1 MAEEPL
7 ANMYRSSFNGL
18 PSIREPVQMTSA
30 YSNVLPSYGS
40 KRDVGKALLQ
50 TLGNPS
56 NAVRDRK
63 APDDWN
69 AALNMHVR
77 LSDKDKNKAET
88 QRDASNRLIK
98 ELDQKT
104 KSKQA
109 EINRR
114 LQDRI
119 TTVAYWKQR
128 LNTEHAAI
136 CQEIT
141 NLTMSKQKTQQA
153 LASTEL
159 PTEVSTNCLKNRE
172 NREAIDL
179 VQDLVDDELINELN
193 MLSEVQKLLSTRID
207 DSNQRLNALNDCKSL
222 LEYDIRDKEE
232 CLRLDEHCYKLNNG
246 SAGLQKVANPSL
258 YDGHTTTVEKHE
270 SFSQENLEK
279 SEIAR
284 VMSCLQRE
292 LNDFSINKSNDELQK
307 QSELVGAMFRLR
319 LKELTDAKTGLEG
332 QLEKT
337 NQEISSVEDSLHQ
350 LREALRSKDGP
361 MKVATTRFAVRAK
374 RPNVEQTRD
383 YVHGGLL
390 SEINDISGSQEALK
404 QQIASA
410 EETHHRLV
418 KNKER
423 LQQDIAIKKKS
434 IQIDEQQCMRLRKTL
449 SWRGFRPAGM

>member
-1 MAEEPL
+1 
-7 ANMYRSSFNGL
+7 
-18 PSIREPVQMTSA
+18 MTSA
-30 YSNVLPSYGS
+30 YASVLPSYGS
-40 KRDVGKALLQ
+40 KRDPGKALLQ
-50 TLGNPS
+50 TLGAPS

-63 APDDWN
+63 IPQDWN
-69 AALNMHVR
+69 AAYNTHVR
-77 LSDKDKNKAET
+77 LSDKDKNKSET

-98 ELDQKT
+98 DLDQRTKT
-104 KSKQA
+104 KQA
-109 EINRR
+109 EINRQ

-119 TTVAYWKQR
+119 TTVSYWKQR
-128 LNTEHAAI
+128 LNTEHASI

-141 NLTMSKQKTQQA
+141 NLNMSKQKTQQA
-153 LASTEL
+153 LAATEL

-172 NREAIDL
+172 GREAIDL

-193 MLSEVQKLLSTRID
+193 LLSEI
-207 DSNQRLNALNDCKSL
+207 QRLMQTRLLDTDNRLRNLNDCKNN
-222 LEYDIRDKEE
+222 LELDIRDKEE

-246 SAGLQKVANPSL
+246 SSGLQQVSQASI
-258 YDGHTTTVEKHE
+258 YEGGSRGRHSTVDDHE
-270 SFSQENLEK
+270 NFSQKNLEQ

-284 VMSCLQRE
+284 VMSVLQRE

-307 QSELVGAMFRLR
+307 QSELVGAMFRQR
-319 LKELTDAKTGLEG
+319 LKELTDAKTGLDN

-361 MKVATTRFAVRAK
+361 MKVATTRFAVRSK

-383 YVHGGLL
+383 FVHGGLMN
-390 SEINDISGSQEALK
+390 EINEISSSQEALK
-404 QQIASA
+404 NQIACA
-410 EETHHRLV
+410 EETLHRLM

-434 IQIDEQQCMRLRKTL
+434 IQIDEQQCLRLRKTL
-449 SWRGFRPAGM
+449 NWRGFRPAGM

>member
-1 MAEEPL
+1 
-7 ANMYRSSFNGL
+7 MYRGSYNGL
-18 PSIREPVQMTSA
+18 PTIREPVQMTSA
-30 YSNVLPSYGS
+30 YGSTLPSYGS

-50 TLGNPS
+50 TLAAPS

-63 APDDWN
+63 APQDWN
-69 AALNMHVR
+69 AAFNSHVKI
-77 LSDKDKNKAET
+77 SDKDKNKAET

-109 EINRR
+109 DINRR

-119 TTVAYWKQR
+119 TTVSYWKQR
-128 LNTEHAAI
+128 LTTEHASI

-179 VQDLVDDELINELN
+179 VQDLVDDELLNELN
-193 MLSEVQKLLSTRID
+193 MLSEVQKLLATRINHTD
-207 DSNQRLNALNDCKSL
+207 ERLKVLNDCKST
-222 LEYDIRDKEE
+222 LEFDIRDKEE

-246 SAGLQKVANPSL
+246 TAGLQAVAQPSL
-258 YDGHTTTVEKHE
+258 YDAHSNTVEKHE
-270 SFSQENLEK
+270 EFSQTNLEK
-279 SEIAR
+279 SEVAR

-319 LKELTDAKTGLEG
+319 LKELTDAKGGLES

-337 NQEISSVEDSLHQ
+337 NLEITSVEDSLHQ
-350 LREALRSKDGP
+350 LREALRGKEGP
-361 MKVATTRFAVRAK
+361 LKVATTRFAVRAK

-383 YVHGGLL
+383 AVHGGLM
-390 SEINDISGSQEALK
+390 SEINEINTSQESLK
-404 QQIASA
+404 NQIACA
-410 EETHHRLV
+410 EETLHNLL

-423 LQQDIAIKKKS
+423 LQQDIGIKKKS
-434 IQIDEQQCMRLRKTL
+434 IQIDEQQCLRLRKTL

>member
-1 MAEEPL
+1 MTA
-7 ANMYRSSFNGL
+7 AYGSTL
-18 PSIREPVQMTSA
+18 PSF
-30 YSNVLPSYGS
+30 GS

-50 TLGNPS
+50 TLSQPS

-63 APDDWN
+63 APNDWN

-88 QRDASNRLIK
+88 QREASNRLIK

-109 EINRR
+109 EVNRR

-128 LNTEHAAI
+128 LTTEHATI

-159 PTEVSTNCLKNRE
+159 PTEVSNNCLKNRE

-193 MLSEVQKLLSTRID
+193 MLCEVQRLLQERIADTDTRLR
-207 DSNQRLNALNDCKSL
+207 SLNDCKTR
-222 LEYDIRDKEE
+222 LEHDIRDKEE

-246 SAGLQKVANPSL
+246 TAGLQTVAQPSV
-258 YDGHTTTVEKHE
+258 YDGSTTTVDKHE
-270 SFSQENLEK
+270 NFSEDNLEK

-319 LKELTDAKTGLEG
+319 LKELTQAKTGLDG

-361 MKVATTRFAVRAK
+361 MKVASTRFAVRSK
-374 RPNVEQTRD
+374 RPNFEHTRD
-383 YVHGGLL
+383 HVHGGLL
-390 SEINDISGSQEALK
+390 GEINDITSSQDALK
-404 QQIASA
+404 NQIASA
-410 EETHHRLV
+410 EETLHRLM

-423 LQQDIAIKKKS
+423 LEQDIAIKKKS
-434 IQIDEQQCMRLRKTL
+434 IQIDEQQCLRLRKTL

>member
-1 MAEEPL
+1 
-7 ANMYRSSFNGL
+7 
-18 PSIREPVQMTSA
+18 MTSA
-30 YSNVLPSYGS
+30 YGTTLPSYGT
-40 KRDVGKALLQ
+40 KRDVGKALLE
-50 TLGNPS
+50 TLAAPS

-63 APDDWN
+63 APNDWN

-88 QRDASNRLIK
+88 QRDASNKLIK

-104 KSKQA
+104 KAKQA

-119 TTVAYWKQR
+119 TTVSYWKQR
-128 LNTEHAAI
+128 LTTEHNAI

-141 NLTMSKQKTQQA
+141 NANMSKQKTQQA

-193 MLSEVQKLLSTRID
+193 MLSEVQRLLSTRIND
-207 DSNQRLNALNDCKSL
+207 TDSRIRNLNDCKNA
-222 LEYDIRDKEE
+222 LEADIKDKEE

-246 SAGLQKVANPSL
+246 TAGLQAVAQPAL
-258 YDGHTTTVEKHE
+258 YDGHTATVEKHE
-270 SFSQENLEK
+270 SFSESNLEK

-307 QSELVGAMFRLR
+307 QSELVGSMFRLR
-319 LKELTDAKTGLEG
+319 LKELTEAKTGLDN

-361 MKVATTRFAVRAK
+361 LKVATTRFAVRAK

-383 YVHGGLL
+383 AVHNGLW
-390 SEINDISGSQEALK
+390 SEINDISGAQDSLK
-404 QQIASA
+404 NQIACA
-410 EETHHRLV
+410 EETLHRLL

-423 LQQDIAIKKKS
+423 LEADITIKKKS
-434 IQIDEQQCMRLRKTL
+434 IQIDEQQCLRLRKTL
-449 SWRGFRPAGM
+449 SWRGFRPAGV

>member
-1 MAEEPL
+1 ME
-7 ANMYRSSFNGL
+7 L
-18 PSIREPVQMTSA
+18 PNIREPAQMTSA
-30 YSNVLPSYGS
+30 YGTTLPSYGS

-50 TLGNPS
+50 TLAAPS

-63 APDDWN
+63 APNDWN

-88 QRDASNRLIK
+88 QRDASSRLIK

-128 LNTEHAAI
+128 LTTEHNSI

-141 NLTMSKQKTQQA
+141 NLNMSKQKTQQA

-193 MLSEVQKLLSTRID
+193 MLSEIQRLLSARIGD
-207 DSNQRLNALNDCKSL
+207 TDQRIRNLTDCKNSL
-222 LEYDIRDKEE
+222 EADIRDKEE

-246 SAGLQKVANPSL
+246 TAGLQAVAQPSL
-258 YDGHTTTVEKHE
+258 YDGHTATVDNHE
-270 SFSQENLEK
+270 SFSQNNLEK

-319 LKELTDAKTGLEG
+319 LKELTEAKTGLDS

-361 MKVATTRFAVRAK
+361 LKVATTRFAVRSK

-383 YVHGGLL
+383 HVHNGLW
-390 SEINDISGSQEALK
+390 SEINDISGAQDSLK
-404 QQIASA
+404 NQIASA
-410 EETHHRLV
+410 EETLHRLL

-423 LQQDIAIKKKS
+423 LEQDITIKKKS
-434 IQIDEQQCMRLRKTL
+434 IQIDEQQCLRLRKTL
-449 SWRGFRPAGM
+449 SWRGFRPAGV